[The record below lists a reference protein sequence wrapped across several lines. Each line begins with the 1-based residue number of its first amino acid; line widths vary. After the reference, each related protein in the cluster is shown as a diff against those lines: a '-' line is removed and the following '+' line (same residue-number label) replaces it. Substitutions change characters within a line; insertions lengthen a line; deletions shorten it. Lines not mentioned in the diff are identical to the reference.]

1 MTRDQ
6 DIERA
11 LERWLSEGPTQ
22 MPDRLFEFVDH
33 IDRLPQRRRVPFSTR
48 FVAMKSTLRI
58 AAAAVAILLVAG
70 AGTVFLTRPAGVS
83 SQPSPT
89 PSAEPSVSAPLGV
102 VPAVVRA
109 DWIYKGTRTSPGLA
123 SLAIRSERI
132 SIMDPD
138 GSVVSSASLVGP
150 DRLALELHADDWGC
164 HQGDEGTYTFV
175 VSADGSTLT
184 LTPATDACST
194 RSDILAGDWARTG
207 CGSHNGSCLGPLQP
221 GTYTSGPFNALSST
235 STAYTYGQV
244 SYTVPAGWVNA
255 DDRTGSFRLGRS
267 IDPVN
272 SGIYM
277 FRDVVPHS
285 QDESCPE
292 TAAPGVD
299 RTPEAFADWLRTLPG
314 LVATAP
320 VAVEIGG
327 LTGFMVDVSLDPAWT
342 HTCPYSKGKA
352 MVSTFTDSD
361 PAPGYDWNVGAG
373 GQARYIF
380 LQQPD
385 GRSLLIDIE
394 TSDKAAWD
402 GLLGET
408 MPIVESFQFNP

>member
-6 DIERA
+6 DIERV
-11 LERWLSEGPTQ
+11 LERWFSEGPTQ

-33 IDRLPQRRRVPFSTR
+33 IDRLPQRPRARSLTR
-48 FVAMKSTLRI
+48 FAAMNSTLRI
-58 AAAAVAILLVAG
+58 AAAAVAILFLAG

-89 PSAEPSVSAPLGV
+89 PSAVPSVSAS
-102 VPAVVRA
+102 PAFLPAPVRA
-109 DWIYKGTRTSPGLA
+109 KWIYKGTRTSAGLA
-123 SLAIRSERI
+123 SLAIGSERI
-132 SIMDPD
+132 SIKDPD
-138 GSVVSSASLVGP
+138 GSVVSTASLVGP
-150 DRLALELHADDWGC
+150 DGLALELHADDWGC
-164 HQGDEGTYTFV
+164 QQGDEGTYTYV
-175 VSADGSTLT
+175 LSADGNTLT
-184 LTPATDACST
+184 LTPATDVCST
-194 RSDILAGDWARTG
+194 RSDILAGDWARTACASRDG
-207 CGSHNGSCLGPLQP
+207 WCLGPLQP
-221 GTYTSGPFNALSST
+221 GTHTSGLFNPLSST

-255 DDRTGSFRLGRS
+255 EDRTGDFRLSRP

-292 TAAPGVD
+292 TAAPGVE
-299 RTPEAFADWLRTLPG
+299 RTPEAFADWLSTLPG
-314 LVATAP
+314 LVTTAP
-320 VAVEIGG
+320 RAIEVGG
-327 LTGFMVDVSLDPAWT
+327 LSGFMVDLSVDPAWT
-342 HTCPYSKGKA
+342 HTCPYSQGTP

-373 GQARYIF
+373 GQARYVF

-385 GRSLLIDIE
+385 GRSLLLDIE

-402 GLLGET
+402 GLLAEA
-408 MPIVESFQFNP
+408 MPIVESLQFNP